1 MQTPNV
7 EANQMLFGE
16 DDETKLKEGGQ
27 ADDGEDDDYDSE
39 DEDESEE
46 SD

>member
-1 MQTPNV
+1 
-7 EANQMLFGE
+7 MLFGE
-16 DDETKLKEGGQ
+16 DDETKLKEGQ

-39 DEDESEE
+39 EDDESEE

>member
-1 MQTPNV
+1 
-7 EANQMLFGE
+7 MLFGE
-16 DDETKLKEGGQ
+16 DDETKLKEGVQ

-39 DEDESEE
+39 EYDDSEE